1 VRAFVDT
8 NVPIR
13 HLTGDPAAMA
23 TRATRFL
30 AADHELLLPDL
41 VVAEIVFVLES
52 KYELPRGEIALR
64 MRALLALNT
73 IVTISSGIL
82 LRALEIYESDRISFA
97 DAYLVASAELSGIGT
112 VVSFDKGIDRVGTIR
127 RVEPA

>member
-1 VRAFVDT
+1 MRAFVDT